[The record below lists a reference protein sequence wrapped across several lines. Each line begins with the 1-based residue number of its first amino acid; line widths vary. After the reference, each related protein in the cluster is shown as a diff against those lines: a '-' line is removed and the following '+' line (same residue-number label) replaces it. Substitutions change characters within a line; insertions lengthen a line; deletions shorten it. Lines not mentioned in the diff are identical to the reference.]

1 MTTYKFRSTTIEGEQ
16 IDRLAAA
23 KGCESRAEL
32 LRALVREEAQRQ
44 EIHVGH
50 TDA

>member
-1 MTTYKFRSTTIEGEQ
+1 MQHKFRSEHIDGET

-44 EIHVGH
+44 NVEIGE
-50 TDA
+50 